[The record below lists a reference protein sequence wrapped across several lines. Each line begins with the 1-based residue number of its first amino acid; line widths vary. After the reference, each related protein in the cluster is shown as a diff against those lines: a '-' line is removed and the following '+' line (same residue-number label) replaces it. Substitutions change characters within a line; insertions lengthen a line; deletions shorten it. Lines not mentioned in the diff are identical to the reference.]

1 MFHLRNEHYDYCTK
15 NGIDG
20 EILPRIGRG
29 ISLYSANYAHV
40 LNFLVSSYHGNFS
53 IPAEELLAYATTEE
67 MAKSSIDSSDHDYFD
82 WVICSLKS
90 TSLDDVPALIEP
102 LLSPETRSVIYVFF
116 DLLFR

>member
-1 MFHLRNEHYDYCTK
+1 MIIVQRMVLMVRYFCLY
-15 NGIDG
+15 G
-20 EILPRIGRG
+20 EG
-29 ISLYSANYAHV
+29 SLSSANYAHV
-40 LNFLVSSYHGNFS
+40 LISLVSSYHGNFS
-53 IPAEELLAYATTEE
+53 IPAKELLAYETTEE

-102 LLSPETRSVIYVFF
+102 LLSPETRSVIYAFF